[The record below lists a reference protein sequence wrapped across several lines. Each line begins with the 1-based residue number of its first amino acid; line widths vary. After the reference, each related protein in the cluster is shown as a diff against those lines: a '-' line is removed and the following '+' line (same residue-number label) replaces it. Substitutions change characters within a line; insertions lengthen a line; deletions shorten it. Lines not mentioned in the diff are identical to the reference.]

1 MAEEVLT
8 VFTTWPDL
16 ETARTAARTLVEER
30 LAACGNIVP
39 GVESVYRWEG
49 KVETGAEVLVVFKT
63 VIGSYQQFEARLR
76 ALHPYRCRR
85 CWRCASPMGCLRISA
100 GWSRAADSAAPTAA
114 RSRPCGVR

>member
-16 ETARTAARTLVEER
+16 ATARAAARTLVEER

-49 KVETGAEVLVVFKT
+49 KVETAAEVLVVFKT
-63 VIGSYQQFEARLR
+63 VSGSYPAFEARLR
-76 ALHPYRCRR
+76 ALHPYEVPEVLALPIADGLPAYLR
-85 CWRCASPMGCLRISA
+85 WVEQGC
-100 GWSRAADSAAPTAA
+100 G
-114 RSRPCGVR
+114 

>member
-8 VFTTWPDL
+8 VFSTWPDL

-76 ALHPYRCRR
+76 ALHPYQVPEVL
-85 CWRCASPMGCLRISA
+85 ALRVTDGLPAYLRWVEQS
-100 GWSRAADSAAPTAA
+100 
-114 RSRPCGVR
+114 CG

>member
-16 ETARTAARTLVEER
+16 ETARAAARTLVEER

-63 VIGSYQQFEARLR
+63 TIGRYPALEARVR
-76 ALHPYRCRR
+76 ALHPY
-85 CWRCASPMGCLRISA
+85 AVPEVLALRVVDGLPAYLRWVEES
-100 GWSRAADSAAPTAA
+100 
-114 RSRPCGVR
+114 CG

>member
-8 VFTTWPDL
+8 VFTTGPDL
-16 ETARTAARTLVEER
+16 DTARTAARTLVEER

-63 VIGSYQQFEARLR
+63 VIGSYQMFETRLR
-76 ALHPYRCRR
+76 ALHPYQVPEVL
-85 CWRCASPMGCLRISA
+85 ALRVTNGLPA
-100 GWSRAADSAAPTAA
+100 YLRWVEQN
-114 RSRPCGVR
+114 CG

>member
-16 ETARTAARTLVEER
+16 ETARKAARVLVEER

-63 VIGSYQQFEARLR
+63 VIGSYQMFETRLR
-76 ALHPYRCRR
+76 ELHPYQVPEVL
-85 CWRCASPMGCLRISA
+85 ALRVTDGLPSYLR
-100 GWSRAADSAAPTAA
+100 WVEQN
-114 RSRPCGVR
+114 CG

>member
-8 VFTTWPDL
+8 VFTTWPDI
-16 ETARTAARTLVEER
+16 ETARMAARTLVEEK

-63 VIGSYQQFEARLR
+63 VSRSYQKFETRLR
-76 ALHPYRCRR
+76 ALHPYQVPEVL
-85 CWRCASPMGCLRISA
+85 ALRV
-100 GWSRAADSAAPTAA
+100 ADGLPAYL
-114 RSRPCGVR
+114 RWVEQNCG

>member
-16 ETARTAARTLVEER
+16 ETARKAARVLVEER

-49 KVETGAEVLVVFKT
+49 QVETGAEVLVVFKT
-63 VIGSYQQFEARLR
+63 VIGSYQMFETRLR
-76 ALHPYRCRR
+76 ALHPYQVPEVL
-85 CWRCASPMGCLRISA
+85 ALRVTD
-100 GWSRAADSAAPTAA
+100 GLPWYLRWVE
-114 RSRPCGVR
+114 RNCG

>member
-16 ETARTAARTLVEER
+16 DTARTAARTLVEER

-49 KVETGAEVLVVFKT
+49 KVETGADVLVVFKT
-63 VIGSYQQFEARLR
+63 VIGSYQMFETRLR
-76 ALHPYRCRR
+76 ALHPYQVPEVL
-85 CWRCASPMGCLRISA
+85 ALRVTDGLPA
-100 GWSRAADSAAPTAA
+100 YLRWVEQN
-114 RSRPCGVR
+114 CG

>member
-16 ETARTAARTLVEER
+16 ATARTAARTLVEER

-49 KVETGAEVLVVFKT
+49 KVETGSEVLVVFKT
-63 VIGSYQQFEARLR
+63 TIGRYPALEARVQT
-76 ALHPYRCRR
+76 LHPY
-85 CWRCASPMGCLRISA
+85 AVPEVLALRVTDGLPA
-100 GWSRAADSAAPTAA
+100 YLRWVEEN
-114 RSRPCGVR
+114 CG

>member
-16 ETARTAARTLVEER
+16 DTARAAARTLVDER

-63 VIGSYQQFEARLR
+63 VIGSYQMFETRLR
-76 ALHPYRCRR
+76 ALHPYQVPEVL
-85 CWRCASPMGCLRISA
+85 ALRVTDGLPSYLR
-100 GWSRAADSAAPTAA
+100 WVEQN
-114 RSRPCGVR
+114 CG